1 MFCRT
6 IAAVLLLSGVYVDAQ
21 LYAAK
26 RAFAQSPERR
36 VAEYLQDGWEIKAA
50 IQGPPRVLVLQK
62 GGFAVWCE
70 MRQYS
75 KPVAIKGVPQL
86 ITDSCAAVR

>member
-6 IAAVLLLSGVYVDAQ
+6 IAAVLLLSVYVDAQ

-50 IQGPPRVLVLQK
+50 IQGPPARRL
-62 GGFAVWCE
+62 
-70 MRQYS
+70 
-75 KPVAIKGVPQL
+75 
-86 ITDSCAAVR
+86 

>member
-1 MFCRT
+1 MHRVAIT
-6 IAAVLLLSGVYVDAQ
+6 LLLLSGLYTDAQ

-26 RAFAQSPERR
+26 RAFAESLERR
-36 VAEYLQDGWEIKAA
+36 VADYLQDGWEIKAA

-70 MRQYS
+70 MRQYLT
-75 KPVAIKGVPQL
+75 PVIIKGVPQL
-86 ITDSCAAVR
+86 ITGSCATVR